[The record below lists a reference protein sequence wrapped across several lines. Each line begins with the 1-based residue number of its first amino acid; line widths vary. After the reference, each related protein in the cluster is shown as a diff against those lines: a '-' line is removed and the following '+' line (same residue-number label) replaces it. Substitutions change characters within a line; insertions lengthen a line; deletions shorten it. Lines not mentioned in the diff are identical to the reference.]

1 MQPRSCIQ
9 ILRVAQDDTI
19 CYMIDTHSHIF
30 SEEFKEDLPEV
41 IARAKEIGVEKIFMP
56 NIDDTSVDDMLEV
69 CRQYPGYCFPMIGF
83 HPTSVE
89 GTDAIYK
96 VREMKKLLVEGHPY
110 IAIGEVGLDL
120 YWDKTWLKEQ
130 QQILDEQ
137 IQWALEWKLPLVIHC
152 REAFPELFQ
161 VLAPYKDTELTGV
174 FHSFTGTVDEARELM
189 DYSRFMIGI
198 NGVVTFKKST
208 LPEVLKEVPL
218 TKLVLE
224 TDSPYLAPVPFR
236 GKRNETSYVKR
247 VAVRLAEL
255 YGMEIG
261 EVERQT
267 TENALK
273 VFKNC

>member
-1 MQPRSCIQ
+1 
-9 ILRVAQDDTI
+9 
-19 CYMIDTHSHIF
+19 MIDTHSHIF
-30 SEEFKEDLPEV
+30 SAEFKEDLPEV
-41 IARAKEIGVEKIFMP
+41 VARAKEVGVEKIFMP
-56 NIDDTSVDDMLEV
+56 NIDDTSLEDMLNV
-69 CRQYPGYCFPMIGF
+69 CQAYPDYCFPMIGF

-89 GTDAIYK
+89 GPDAIYK
-96 VREMKKLLVEGHPY
+96 VREMKRLLVKGHPY

-130 QQILDEQ
+130 QQVLDEQ

-161 VLAPYKDTELTGV
+161 VMEPYKHTELTGV

-218 TKLVLE
+218 AKLVLE

-247 VAVRLAEL
+247 VAVKLAEL

-273 VFKNC
+273 VFKIR

>member
-1 MQPRSCIQ
+1 
-9 ILRVAQDDTI
+9 
-19 CYMIDTHSHIF
+19 MIDTHSHIF
-30 SEEFKEDLPEV
+30 SEEFKEDLSEV

-56 NIDDTSVDDMLEV
+56 NIDDTSVEDMLNV
-69 CRQYPGYCFPMIGF
+69 CQAYPDYCFPMIGF

-89 GTDAIYK
+89 GPDAIYK
-96 VREMKKLLVEGHPY
+96 VREMKKRLVEGHPY
-110 IAIGEVGLDL
+110 IAVGEVGLDL
-120 YWDKTWLKEQ
+120 YWNKTWLKEQ
-130 QQILDEQ
+130 QLILDEQ
-137 IQWALEWKLPLVIHC
+137 IQWALEWNLPLVIHC

-161 VLAPYKDTELTGV
+161 VLEPYKHTELTGV

-208 LPEVLKEVPL
+208 LPEVLQEVPL

-247 VAVRLAEL
+247 VAVKLAEL
-255 YGMEIG
+255 YGIEIG

-273 VFKNC
+273 VFKIR

>member
-1 MQPRSCIQ
+1 
-9 ILRVAQDDTI
+9 
-19 CYMIDTHSHIF
+19 MIDTHSHIF

-41 IARAKEIGVEKIFMP
+41 VARAKEVGVEKIFMP
-56 NIDDTSVDDMLEV
+56 NIDDTSLEDMLNV
-69 CRQYPGYCFPMIGF
+69 CQAYPDYCFPMIGF

-89 GTDAIYK
+89 GPDAIYK
-96 VREMKKLLVEGHPY
+96 VREMKRLLVKGHPY

-130 QQILDEQ
+130 QQVLDEQ

-161 VLAPYKDTELTGV
+161 VMEPYKHTELTGV

-218 TKLVLE
+218 AKLVLE

-247 VAVRLAEL
+247 VAVKLAEL
-255 YGMEIG
+255 YEMEIG

-273 VFKNC
+273 VFKIR

>member
-1 MQPRSCIQ
+1 
-9 ILRVAQDDTI
+9 
-19 CYMIDTHSHIF
+19 MIDTHSHIF

-56 NIDDTSVDDMLEV
+56 NIDDASVEDMLGV
-69 CRQYPGYCFPMIGF
+69 CQAYSGYCFPMIGF

-89 GTDAIYK
+89 GPNAIYK
-96 VREMKKLLVEGHPY
+96 VKEMKQRLVEGHPY

-161 VLAPYKDTELTGV
+161 VLESYKHTELTGV

-189 DYSRFMIGI
+189 DYSRFMIGV

-208 LPEVLKEVPL
+208 LPEALKEVPL

-247 VAVRLAEL
+247 VAMKLAEL
-255 YGMEIG
+255 YGTEIG

-273 VFKNC
+273 VFKIR

>member
-1 MQPRSCIQ
+1 
-9 ILRVAQDDTI
+9 
-19 CYMIDTHSHIF
+19 MIDTHSHIF
-30 SEEFKEDLPEV
+30 SEEFKEDLSEV

-56 NIDDTSVDDMLEV
+56 NIDDTSVEDMLNV
-69 CRQYPGYCFPMIGF
+69 CQAYPDYCFPMIGF

-89 GTDAIYK
+89 GPDAIYK
-96 VREMKKLLVEGHPY
+96 VREMKKHLVEGHPY
-110 IAIGEVGLDL
+110 IAVGEVGLDL

-130 QQILDEQ
+130 QLILDEQ
-137 IQWALEWKLPLVIHC
+137 IQWALEWNLPLVIHC

-161 VLAPYKDTELTGV
+161 VLEPYKHTELTGV

-218 TKLVLE
+218 AKLVLE

-236 GKRNETSYVKR
+236 GKRNETSYLKR
-247 VAVRLAEL
+247 VAVKLAEL

-273 VFKNC
+273 VFKIR

>member
-1 MQPRSCIQ
+1 
-9 ILRVAQDDTI
+9 
-19 CYMIDTHSHIF
+19 MIDTHSHIF

-56 NIDDTSVDDMLEV
+56 NIDDTSVEDMLSV
-69 CRQYPGYCFPMIGF
+69 CQAYPGYCFPMIGF
-83 HPTSVE
+83 HPTSIE
-89 GTDAIYK
+89 GPDAIYK
-96 VREMKKLLVEGHPY
+96 VKEMKKRLVEGHPY

-130 QQILDEQ
+130 QQVLDEQ

-161 VLAPYKDTELTGV
+161 ILEPYKHTELTGV
-174 FHSFTGTVDEARELM
+174 FHSFTGTLDEARELM

-218 TKLVLE
+218 SKLVLE

-247 VAVRLAEL
+247 VAVKLAEL

-273 VFKNC
+273 VFKNR

>member
-1 MQPRSCIQ
+1 
-9 ILRVAQDDTI
+9 
-19 CYMIDTHSHIF
+19 MIDTHSHIF
-30 SEEFKEDLPEV
+30 SEEFKEDLSEV

-56 NIDDTSVDDMLEV
+56 NIDDTSVEDMLDV
-69 CRQYPGYCFPMIGF
+69 CRAYPGYCFPMIGF

-89 GTDAIYK
+89 GPDAIYK
-96 VREMKKLLVEGHPY
+96 VREMKKHLVEGHPY
-110 IAIGEVGLDL
+110 IAVGEVGLDL

-130 QQILDEQ
+130 QLILDEQ
-137 IQWALEWKLPLVIHC
+137 IQWALEWNLPLVIHC

-161 VLAPYKDTELTGV
+161 VLEPYKHTELTGV

-208 LPEVLKEVPL
+208 LPEVLQEVPL

-247 VAVRLAEL
+247 VAMKLAEL

-273 VFKNC
+273 VFKIC

>member
-1 MQPRSCIQ
+1 
-9 ILRVAQDDTI
+9 
-19 CYMIDTHSHIF
+19 MIDTHSHIF
-30 SEEFKEDLPEV
+30 SEEFKEDLSEV

-56 NIDDTSVDDMLEV
+56 NIDDTSVEDMLNV
-69 CRQYPGYCFPMIGF
+69 CQAYPDYCFPMIGF

-89 GTDAIYK
+89 GPDAIYK
-96 VREMKKLLVEGHPY
+96 VKEMKKHLVEGHPY

-130 QQILDEQ
+130 QLILDEQ

-161 VLAPYKDTELTGV
+161 VLEPYKHTELTGV

-208 LPEVLKEVPL
+208 LPEVLQEVPL

-247 VAVRLAEL
+247 VAMKLAEL

-273 VFKNC
+273 VFKIR

>member
-1 MQPRSCIQ
+1 
-9 ILRVAQDDTI
+9 
-19 CYMIDTHSHIF
+19 MIDTHSHIF

-56 NIDDTSVDDMLEV
+56 NIDDTSVEDMLDV
-69 CRQYPGYCFPMIGF
+69 CQAYPGYCFPMIGF

-89 GTDAIYK
+89 GPDAIYK
-96 VREMKKLLVEGHPY
+96 VKEMKKRLVEGHPY

-152 REAFPELFQ
+152 REAFPALFQ
-161 VLAPYKDTELTGV
+161 VLEPYKHTELTGV
-174 FHSFTGTVDEARELM
+174 FHSFTGTVDEVRELM
-189 DYSRFMIGI
+189 DYSRFMVGI

-208 LPEVLKEVPL
+208 LPEALKEVPL
-218 TKLVLE
+218 SKLVLE

-247 VAVRLAEL
+247 VAVKLAEL

-273 VFKNC
+273 VFKIR